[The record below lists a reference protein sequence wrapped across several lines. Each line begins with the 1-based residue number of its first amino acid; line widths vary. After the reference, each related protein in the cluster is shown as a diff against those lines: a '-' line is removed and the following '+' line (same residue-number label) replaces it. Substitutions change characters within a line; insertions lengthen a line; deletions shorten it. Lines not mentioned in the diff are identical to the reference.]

1 MAGSQARAA
10 SRDNARRAGQVMALP
25 WKEPKPVPDESDLA
39 AVLPRPAATALML
52 RDRPLGLEVFMVVR
66 HHQIEFASGA
76 LVFPGGK
83 VESED
88 ASADWDNLTAPPPDG
103 LDRAFAIAALR
114 ETFEEAG
121 ILIARGRGAP
131 DLLTAARAR
140 RIVAAHRG
148 GGERAR
154 FVDVIRAANLE
165 LATDLLVRFAHWITP
180 IGLPKRY
187 DTHFFIVAAP
197 IDQAGAHDGSESVE
211 GYWVRPVVAL
221 QEAKDRKRSI
231 VPVTRLNL
239 LRLAKASTV
248 VEAVAQARSSRIVTV
263 EPRIERHR
271 DGSRTLQ
278 IPLEAGYGVSEVHLA
293 AGELPVSGR

>member
-1 MAGSQARAA
+1 VA
-10 SRDNARRAGQVMALP
+10 D
-25 WKEPKPVPDESDLA
+25 EPDLA
-39 AVLPRPAATALML
+39 QVRPRPAATALIL
-52 RDRPLGLEVFMVVR
+52 RDRPHGLEVFMVVR

-83 VESED
+83 VDDED
-88 ASADWDNLTAPPPDG
+88 ASPDWDRLTALPPDG

-121 ILIARGRGAP
+121 ILIARTPGART
-131 DLLTAARAR
+131 LITAALAR

-148 GGERAR
+148 SRPTPL
-154 FVDVIRAANLE
+154 FIDVIRGAKLE

-197 IDQAGAHDGSESVE
+197 VDQTGAHDGFESVE
-211 GYWVRPVVAL
+211 GYWVTPAL
-221 QEAKDRKRSI
+221 ALEEAKDGKRTI
-231 VPVTRLNL
+231 LPVTRLNL
-239 LRLAKASTV
+239 LRLARSPTV
-248 VEAVAQARSSRIVTV
+248 LDAVAQARASTIVTV
-263 EPRIERHR
+263 VPRIERHH

-278 IPLEAGYGVSEVHLA
+278 IPIEAGYSVSEVHLA
-293 AGELPVSGR
+293 AGELAAAGR

>member
-1 MAGSQARAA
+1 
-10 SRDNARRAGQVMALP
+10 
-25 WKEPKPVPDESDLA
+25 VPDESDLA
-39 AVLPRPAATALML
+39 AVLPRPAATALIL
-52 RDRPLGLEVFMVVR
+52 RDRPHGLEVFMVVR

-88 ASADWDNLTAPPPDG
+88 ASADWDSLTAPSPGG

-121 ILIARGRGAP
+121 ILIARERGARN
-131 DLLTAARAR
+131 LLTAALAR
-140 RIVAAHRG
+140 RIVAGHRG
-148 GGERAR
+148 GTDCAR
-154 FVDVIRAANLE
+154 FAEVIRSADLE

-197 IDQAGAHDGSESVE
+197 VDQTGAHDGSESVA
-211 GYWVRPVVAL
+211 GYWVRPAVAL
-221 QEAKDRKRSI
+221 QEAKDGKRSI

-239 LRLAKASTV
+239 LRLAKALTV
-248 VEAVAQARSSRIVTV
+248 GEAVAQARASRIVTV
-263 EPRIERHR
+263 VPRIERHR

-278 IPLEAGYGVSEVHLA
+278 IPLEAGYGVSAVHLT
-293 AGELPVSGR
+293 AGELAASGR